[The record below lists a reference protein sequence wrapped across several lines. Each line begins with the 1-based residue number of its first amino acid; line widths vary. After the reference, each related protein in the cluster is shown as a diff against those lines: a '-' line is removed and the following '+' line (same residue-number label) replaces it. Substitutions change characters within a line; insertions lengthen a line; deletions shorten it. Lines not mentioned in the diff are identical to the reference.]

1 MEGEINTL
9 KEGQAGLDDNI
20 SELRTDVSR
29 LTGAD
34 YESHVAA
41 YVHRALRR
49 SQGINASVFSTQQD
63 KTRLTMLL
71 DEAETHG
78 LKEPME
84 TDELDRA
91 DMVLTTDGPTDYLLA
106 EISVTIQQDDIDRA
120 ADRARLL
127 AKATSETVT
136 AFAIGTREDENLQ
149 KGEVQV
155 LIIPDRR
162 RPATE

>member
-1 MEGEINTL
+1 
-9 KEGQAGLDDNI
+9 
-20 SELRTDVSR
+20 
-29 LTGAD
+29 
-34 YESHVAA
+34 
-41 YVHRALRR
+41 
-49 SQGINASVFSTQQD
+49 
-63 KTRLTMLL
+63 MLL

-78 LKEPME
+78 LLEPME

-106 EISVTIQQDDIDRA
+106 EISITIQQDDIDRA